1 MSAGLLLRVL
11 LWGWF
16 AAAILAGH
24 RLTLRHLPPAALA
37 GLIPAL
43 AGLAW
48 MLTRRLTS
56 LRAFC
61 AEVDVRALVLLQVVR
76 ASGLYFLFGEGAA
89 GLPRGLALFA
99 GAGDLIVADRARGW
113 GNARF
118 RDSAREESFK
128 RGLFALATAADAP
141 LPRTRIE
148 YESNRPAKPETPEV
162 RAMAEEVRARAIR
175 IWSIVSLAALLAS
188 AGLLLQL
195 AFGLSPHDLY
205 SPL

>member
-1 MSAGLLLRVL
+1 VSAGLLLRIL

-37 GLIPAL
+37 GLAPVL

-48 MLTRRLTS
+48 MLTRRLSS

-89 GLPRGLALFA
+89 GLPRGLALLA
-99 GAGDLIVADRARGW
+99 GAGDLIVAVMALPV
-113 GNARF
+113 A
-118 RDSAREESFK
+118 
-128 RGLFALATAADAP
+128 FAPMDG
-141 LPRTRIE
+141 
-148 YESNRPAKPETPEV
+148 ET
-162 RAMAEEVRARAIR
+162 RARAIR
-175 IWSIVSLAALLAS
+175 IWSVVSLLSLLAS
-188 AGLLLQL
+188 AGLLLRLALGEPLQL
-195 AFGLSPHDLY
+195 LPFAYLPLSLY
-205 SPL
+205 PTFLLPLLLAAQAVLLGRALGRGGSGSDR

>member
-99 GAGDLIVADRARGW
+99 GAGDLIVAVMALPV
-113 GNARF
+113 A
-118 RDSAREESFK
+118 
-128 RGLFALATAADAP
+128 FAP
-141 LPRTRIE
+141 
-148 YESNRPAKPETPEV
+148 
-162 RAMAEEVRARAIR
+162 MAEEVRARAIR
-175 IWSIVSLAALLAS
+175 IWSIVSLASLLAS

-195 AFGLSPHDLY
+195 AFGEPLRLLPFAYLPLSLY
-205 SPL
+205 PTFLLPLLLAAQAVLLGRMLAPEGGGPAR